1 MQTNPQ
7 ARHARIL
14 PSFAVSQVVR
24 PLEVGIGSVSNRDL
38 LAWTGPLPA
47 EHTCREVRD
56 LFIKR
61 MRARFDALWD
71 SKVGVKL
78 HDEWFTAMNS
88 SELVRMTGLVA
99 AVSREGF
106 PI

>member
-1 MQTNPQ
+1 MTTPQ
-7 ARHARIL
+7 HARHARIL

-61 MRARFDALWD
+61 MRARFDALWESKVGAD
-71 SKVGVKL
+71 SKVKCNTL
-78 HDEWFTAMNS
+78 DF
-88 SELVRMTGLVA
+88 SE
-99 AVSREGF
+99 
-106 PI
+106 